1 MMELE
6 EREQFVIEND
16 KAANWAVRQIR
27 EAREKMQSLREQAD
41 DAIQEYEAKIE
52 QEEERYKGNCKEYED
67 TIARM
72 TAHLHA
78 YFGQVE
84 PKKTKTQA
92 TYKLQDGRLVEKLP
106 KLEYVPQRD
115 GLLEYLK
122 QAGMTE
128 YVKVTEEP
136 KWGELKK
143 QLVTDGAV
151 VCIGD
156 TGEVLDCVSIVEKP
170 GSFEVEV

>member
-1 MMELE
+1 MEE
-6 EREQFVIEND
+6 MQQEFVIKDDRE
-16 KAANWAVRQIR
+16 ANWAVRKIR
-27 EAREKMQSLREQAD
+27 EAQEKMQSLREQAD
-41 DAIQEYEAKIE
+41 DAIHEYESRIDQA
-52 QEEERYKGNCKEYED
+52 EERYKANCKEYED

-72 TAHLHA
+72 TAMLHA
-78 YFGQVE
+78 FFGQVE

-106 KLEYVPQRD
+106 KLEYVPQKE

-128 YVKVTEEP
+128 YIKVTEEP

-143 QLVTDGAV
+143 QLVTDGTV

-156 TGEVLDCVSIVEKP
+156 TGEVLDCVNIVEKP